1 MFEAFKLNDE
11 VWLRRFRLIA
21 YETWRKGAKN
31 AVSMESYMPIGKEKG
46 RDMTEAELDEVW
58 LKYGKLNKKNKLN

>member
-1 MFEAFKLNDE
+1 
-11 VWLRRFRLIA
+11 
-21 YETWRKGAKN
+21 
-31 AVSMESYMPIGKEKG
+31 MPIGKEKG